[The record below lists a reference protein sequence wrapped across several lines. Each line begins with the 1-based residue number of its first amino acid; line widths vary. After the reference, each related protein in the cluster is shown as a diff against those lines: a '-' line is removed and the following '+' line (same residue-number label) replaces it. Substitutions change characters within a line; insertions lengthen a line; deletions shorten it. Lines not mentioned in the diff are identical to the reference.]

1 MFNKIDNIF
10 LSLPPMI
17 VDVYDWILFHTV
29 EW

>member
-1 MFNKIDNIF
+1 MANKMDNI

-17 VDVYDWILFHTV
+17 VGVYDWILFHTV